1 MPMMGKQRL
10 LFADRVCAVVATS
23 SAHKALRQL
32 REARRHTRTIELRLD
47 WLRSDSERS
56 KFLAALPRYRGNG
69 LTLIATCRRI
79 LGGGKLSGGAEAELY
94 WLTQSR
100 KAGCEWCDI
109 EVETLRELPGQSARD
124 LPVPPRILLS
134 FHDFEG
140 TAPVPAK
147 RTQSR
152 SPDAHEPFR
161 TACGCYV

>member
-32 REARRHTRTIELRLD
+32 REARRYTRTIELRLD

-100 KAGCEWCDI
+100 KAGCEGCNI
-109 EVETLRELPGQSARD
+109 EVGIVRD
-124 LPVPPRILLS
+124 LPGHPAGFLRVPRRFFLS
-134 FHDFEG
+134 FHVLG
-140 TAPVPAK
+140 GPPPIPQKLT
-147 RTQSR
+147 
-152 SPDAHEPFR
+152 
-161 TACGCYV
+161 